1 MHAYAKKKALP
12 LPMNLGEAVK
22 LIAKIGGHLGRV
34 SDPPPGHQVL
44 WRGYTKFGILCF
56 AFSLLNDDT

>member
-1 MHAYAKKKALP
+1 
-12 LPMNLGEAVK
+12 MNLGEAVK
-22 LIAKIGGHLGRV
+22 LIAKIGGYLGRV

-44 WRGYTKFGILCF
+44 WRGYTKFGILCL